1 MASSASIPAIVP
13 DASVAAK
20 WYLADEDLTAEARRL
35 LEQFQQRL
43 AIPLVPDCFYYEL
56 AGLIRRGE
64 RRQPPRLSPAQVDAA
79 ISDVAALP
87 IPSVESRPYLPDMV
101 RLSRA
106 LDVAVYDALYLAVAE
121 RAGATFVTADKR
133 LYDRIL
139 HLPFAQWLGDL
150 DAAAS
155 PQE

>member
-1 MASSASIPAIVP
+1 M
-13 DASVAAK
+13 
-20 WYLADEDLTAEARRL
+20 
-35 LEQFQQRL
+35 
-43 AIPLVPDCFYYEL
+43 
-56 AGLIRRGE
+56 
-64 RRQPPRLSPAQVDAA
+64 
-79 ISDVAALP
+79 
-87 IPSVESRPYLPDMV
+87 ESRPYLPDMV

-155 PQE
+155 RQE